1 MSSLDPRRRSGS
13 TAYGQFCVSRTG
25 TLVFASG
32 GIGTDSP
39 AGLVWIDRKGQLEIV
54 KGFDKPL
61 FG

>member
-1 MSSLDPRRRSGS
+1 
-13 TAYGQFCVSRTG
+13 
-25 TLVFASG
+25 LVFASG

-54 KGFDKPL
+54 KGFEKPL